1 MSINRATLKSLY
13 VDTKKSQATQ
23 LINSIVNSVKS
34 VATSGKTFYDY
45 DITRTTFGAATAR
58 HMPGPGPR
66 GPMMQS
72 FISPLSEFVE
82 LLKEAL
88 GDCDVNVKV
97 TTTDANGN
105 VTVTDATVDA
115 SGNYTDA
122 GGNPLTL
129 TPAAKKAIHINWS

>member
-66 GPMMQS
+66 GQWR
-72 FISPLSEFVE
+72 LA
-82 LLKEAL
+82 LLPQAPGHVRAL
-88 GDCDVNVKV
+88 Q
-97 TTTDANGN
+97 
-105 VTVTDATVDA
+105 
-115 SGNYTDA
+115 
-122 GGNPLTL
+122 
-129 TPAAKKAIHINWS
+129 